1 MTSSE
6 VIRISVIAG
15 SICLLAQL
23 DALLTLPMTR
33 LWRINLMEVRF
44 LAEAFLALML
54 STAIASAQ
62 QASDMVAPEKATDVA
77 TARRVESGSFMVAAA
92 NPLAAEAGRD
102 VIAAGGNAIDAMVA
116 VQSVLGLVEPQSS
129 GLGGGAFLVYY
140 NAKSGKLTTLD
151 GRETAPM
158 EASPKLFLDDKGQPL
173 KFMDAVIGGRSVG
186 TPGTVRLLEEA
197 HKRYGRAEWTSLLKP
212 AEKLATEGFKVSP
225 RLASLI
231 ASEGDRLKKYEAR
244 SYFFD
249 AFGAPLQTGAALKN
263 PAYAETL
270 AAIAKGGADAFY
282 KGRIAEAIVKTV
294 RETTDNPGVLSLS
307 DLSNYRVIEREP
319 VCFTYRTL
327 DVCGMG
333 PPSSGGIAIG
343 QMLGMAEN
351 FDLKSLGP
359 KNVESWRIIGDAQR
373 LAFADRERY
382 VADTDFVPLPIKGLL
397 DKTYLGERAKLLD
410 GDKALAT
417 DAIKAGEPEWDHAL
431 LFGRDAALE
440 LPSTSH
446 FVIADK
452 EGNLVSMTTTIESGF
467 GSRLMTNGFL
477 LNNELTDFSF
487 KTHDGGLPIANRV
500 EPGKRPRSSMA
511 PTIVMKDGKPLLAIG
526 SPGGS
531 QIIGYVGQALI
542 AYIDWGMPVEAIV
555 AQPHL
560 INRFGTYDIEA
571 GTSAEEL
578 VGPLKALGYEVK
590 PGEMNSG
597 LHAIELTAQGFVGS
611 ADPRR
616 EGVVVGE

>member
-1 MTSSE
+1 M
-6 VIRISVIAG
+6 
-15 SICLLAQL
+15 
-23 DALLTLPMTR
+23 
-33 LWRINLMEVRF
+33 RF
-44 LAEAFLALML
+44 FCEAVVALMF

-62 QASDMVAPEKATDVA
+62 QASDTVAPEKATGLA
-77 TARRVESGSFMVAAA
+77 TAKRVESKNFMVAAA
-92 NPLAAEAGRD
+92 NPLATKAGHD

-116 VQSVLGLVEPQSS
+116 VQTVLGLVEPQSS

-140 NAKSGKLTTLD
+140 HAKSGRLTTLD
-151 GRETAPM
+151 GRETAPL
-158 EASPKLFLDDKGQPL
+158 EATPKLFLDDKGQPL
-173 KFMDAVIGGRSVG
+173 KFMNAVIGGRSVG

-197 HKRYGRAEWTSLLKP
+197 HKRYGKAEWASLLKP
-212 AEKLATEGFKVSP
+212 AETLATEGFQVSP

-231 ASEGDRLKKYEAR
+231 ASEGDRLKTYPEAR

-249 AFGAPLQTGAALKN
+249 TSGAALQAGARLKN

-282 KGRIAEAIVKTV
+282 KGKIAEAIVKTV
-294 RETTDNPGVLSLS
+294 REAADNPGVLSLS

-319 VCFTYRTL
+319 VCFVYRAL

-351 FDLKSLGP
+351 FDLRSLGP

-382 VADTDFVPLPIKGLL
+382 VADTDFVPLPVKGML

-410 GDKALAT
+410 GDKALAK
-417 DAIKAGEPEWDHAL
+417 DAVKAGEPEWDHAL

-446 FVIADK
+446 FVIVDK
-452 EGNLVSMTTTIESGF
+452 EGNVVSMTTTIESGF

-531 QIIGYVGQALI
+531 QIIGYVAQALI
-542 AYIDWGMPVEAIV
+542 AYIDWGMPVEVIV

-578 VGPLKALGYEVK
+578 AGPLKALGYEVK

-597 LHAIELTAQGFVGS
+597 LHAVEITAEGLAGS

-616 EGVVVGE
+616 EGVVMGE

>member
-1 MTSSE
+1 M
-6 VIRISVIAG
+6 
-15 SICLLAQL
+15 
-23 DALLTLPMTR
+23 
-33 LWRINLMEVRF
+33 RF
-44 LAEAFLALML
+44 SNAAFLALML

-62 QASDMVAPEKATDVA
+62 QASDMVAPEKATAVA
-77 TARRVESGSFMVAAA
+77 TAKRVESKSFMVATA
-92 NPLAAEAGRD
+92 NLLASEAGRD
-102 VIAAGGNAIDAMVA
+102 VIAGGGNAIDAMVA
-116 VQSVLGLVEPQSS
+116 VQAVLGLVEPQSS

-140 NAKSGKLTTLD
+140 DAKSGKLTTFD

-158 EASPKLFLDDKGQPL
+158 DATPMLFLDSNGQPL
-173 KFMDAVIGGRSVG
+173 KFMDAVVGGRSVG
-186 TPGTVRLLEEA
+186 TPGTVRLLEEV
-197 HKRYGRAEWTSLLKP
+197 HKRYGKAEWASLLKP
-212 AEKLATEGFKVSP
+212 AATLATEGFRVSP

-231 ASEGDRLKKYEAR
+231 ASEGDLLKKYTESR

-249 AFGAPLQTGAALKN
+249 TSGAALQTGAQLKN

-270 AAIAKGGADAFY
+270 AALAKSGADAFY

-294 RETTDNPGVLSLS
+294 REAADNPGVLSLA
-307 DLSNYRVIEREP
+307 DLSNYRVVEREP
-319 VCFTYRTL
+319 ICFLYRAL

-343 QMLGMAEN
+343 QMLGLVEN

-359 KNVESWRIIGDAQR
+359 KNVASWRIIGDAQR

-382 VADTDFVPLPIKGLL
+382 VADTDFMPLPIKGLL
-397 DKTYLGERAKLLD
+397 DKSYLGERAKLLD
-410 GDKALAT
+410 GDKAMAK
-417 DAIKAGEPEWDHAL
+417 DAVKAGQPEWDHAL
-431 LFGRDAALE
+431 LFGRGAALE

-446 FVIADK
+446 FVIVDK
-452 EGNLVSMTTTIESGF
+452 DGNVVSMTTTIESGF

-531 QIIGYVGQALI
+531 QIIGYVAQALI

-555 AQPHL
+555 SQPHL

-571 GTSAEEL
+571 GTSAEGL
-578 VGPLKALGYEVK
+578 VEPLKALGYEVK

-597 LHAIELTAQGFVGS
+597 LQAIEMTAQGLAGS

-616 EGVVVGE
+616 EGVAVGE

>member
-1 MTSSE
+1 M
-6 VIRISVIAG
+6 
-15 SICLLAQL
+15 
-23 DALLTLPMTR
+23 
-33 LWRINLMEVRF
+33 RF
-44 LAEAFLALML
+44 FCEAVVALMF

-62 QASDMVAPEKATDVA
+62 QASDTVAPEKATGLA
-77 TARRVESGSFMVAAA
+77 TAKRVESKNFMVAAA
-92 NPLAAEAGRD
+92 NPLATKAGRD

-116 VQSVLGLVEPQSS
+116 VQTVLGLVEPQSS

-140 NAKSGKLTTLD
+140 HAKSGRLTTLD
-151 GRETAPM
+151 GRETAPL
-158 EASPKLFLDDKGQPL
+158 EATPKLFLDDKGQPL
-173 KFMDAVIGGRSVG
+173 KFMNAVIGGRSVG

-197 HKRYGRAEWTSLLKP
+197 HKRYGKAEWASLLKP
-212 AEKLATEGFKVSP
+212 AETLATEGFQVSP

-231 ASEGDRLKKYEAR
+231 ASEGDRLKTYPEAR

-249 AFGAPLQTGAALKN
+249 TSGAALQAGARLKN

-282 KGRIAEAIVKTV
+282 KGKIAEAIVKTV
-294 RETTDNPGVLSLS
+294 REAADNPGVLSLS

-319 VCFTYRTL
+319 VCFVYRAL

-351 FDLKSLGP
+351 FDLRSLGP

-382 VADTDFVPLPIKGLL
+382 VADTDFVPLPVKGML

-410 GDKALAT
+410 GDKALAK
-417 DAIKAGEPEWDHAL
+417 DAVKAGEPEWDHAL

-446 FVIADK
+446 FVIVDK
-452 EGNLVSMTTTIESGF
+452 EGNVVSMTTTIESGF

-531 QIIGYVGQALI
+531 QIIGYVAQALI
-542 AYIDWGMPVEAIV
+542 AYIDWGMPVEVIV

-578 VGPLKALGYEVK
+578 AGPLKALGYEVK

-597 LHAIELTAQGFVGS
+597 LHAVEITAEGLAGS

-616 EGVVVGE
+616 EGVVMGE

>member
-1 MTSSE
+1 MKMKFF
-6 VIRISVIAG
+6 G
-15 SICLLAQL
+15 
-23 DALLTLPMTR
+23 
-33 LWRINLMEVRF
+33 
-44 LAEAFLALML
+44 EAFFALML
-54 STAIASAQ
+54 STAVASAQ
-62 QASDMVAPEKATDVA
+62 QASDTVAPEKATDIA
-77 TARRVESGSFMVAAA
+77 TAKRIEAKSFMVAAA
-92 NPLAAEAGRD
+92 NPLATEAGRD
-102 VIAAGGNAIDAMVA
+102 VIAKGGNAIDAMVA
-116 VQSVLGLVEPQSS
+116 VQAMLGLVEPQSS

-140 NAKSGKLTTLD
+140 DAKSGKLTTFD

-158 EASPKLFLDDKGQPL
+158 EATPKLFLDDKGQPL
-173 KFMDAVIGGRSVG
+173 KFMDGVVGGRSVG
-186 TPGTVRLLEEA
+186 TPGTVRLLEET
-197 HKRYGRAEWTSLLKP
+197 HKRYGKAEWASLLKP
-212 AEKLATEGFKVSP
+212 AETLATEGFKVSP

-231 ASEGDRLKKYEAR
+231 ASEGDRLKKYTEPR

-249 AFGAPLQTGAALKN
+249 TSGAALRAGVPLKN

-270 AAIAKGGADAFY
+270 AALAKGGADAFY
-282 KGRIAEAIVKTV
+282 KGRIAEAIVKTA
-294 RETTDNPGVLSLS
+294 REAADNPGVLSLA
-307 DLSNYRVIEREP
+307 DLSNYRVVEREP
-319 VCFTYRTL
+319 VCFAYRAL

-343 QMLGMAEN
+343 QMLGLVEN
-351 FDLKSLGP
+351 FDLKALGP
-359 KNVESWRIIGDAQR
+359 KNVDSWRIIGDAQR

-382 VADTDFVPLPIKGLL
+382 VADTDFVPLPINGLL
-397 DKTYLGERAKLLD
+397 DKTYLGGRAKLLD
-410 GDKALAT
+410 GDKALT
-417 DAIKAGEPEWDHAL
+417 NDAVKAGEPEWDHAL

-446 FVIADK
+446 FVIVDK
-452 EGNLVSMTTTIESGF
+452 DGNVVSMTTTIESGF

-531 QIIGYVGQALI
+531 QIIGYVAQALI

-555 AQPHL
+555 SQPHL

-571 GTSAEEL
+571 GTSAEGL
-578 VGPLKALGYEVK
+578 AGPLKALGYEVK

-597 LHAIELTAQGFVGS
+597 LHAIEITAEGLIGS

-616 EGVVVGE
+616 EGVAAGE